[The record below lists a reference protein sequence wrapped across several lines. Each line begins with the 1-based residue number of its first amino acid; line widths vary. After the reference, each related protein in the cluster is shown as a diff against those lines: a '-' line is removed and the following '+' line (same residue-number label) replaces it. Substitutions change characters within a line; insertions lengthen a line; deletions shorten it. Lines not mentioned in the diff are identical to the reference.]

1 MNKTNRITPTANSEY
16 LQLKRLITQEGLLDK
31 SPLYYLHKLIVT
43 LALLGLSLTLIAIV
57 NNFWFQLINSVF
69 LAFVFGQ
76 LGFIGH
82 DACHNQVF
90 RKKRRNELLGL
101 GCNLMIAIS
110 RSWWIDKHNRHHSA
124 PNDPDLDPDS
134 DFPILAF
141 SEEQAYSKRGI
152 PRLIVKYQAF
162 LLLPLMLFEAINLR
176 IHSVNFLISN
186 GGKGRYLYI
195 ESIFFATH
203 FVFYVA
209 FLVYFLGPAH
219 GIVFFLVNQALF
231 GLYFGM
237 SFAPNHKGMPLV
249 EKMDFLHQQVITARN
264 LLPNR
269 FTDFFFGQLSCQIEH
284 HLFTTM
290 PRNNL
295 RKAQKIVKVFCQE
308 RSISYYET
316 GLFRS
321 YKEIFQHL
329 HAVSAPLR
337 NASITPGNAMGK
349 SSGGKN

>member
-1 MNKTNRITPTANSEY
+1 MNKIDRISSTTNSEY
-16 LQLKRLITQEGLLDK
+16 LQLKRLITKNGLLNK
-31 SPLYYLHKLIVT
+31 APLYYVHKLIVT
-43 LALLGLSLTLIAIV
+43 ITLLILSLTLVATV
-57 NNFWFQLINSVF
+57 NSFWFQLINSVF

-82 DACHNQVF
+82 DACHNQIF
-90 RKKRRNELLGL
+90 RKIKRNEFLGL
-101 GCNLMIAIS
+101 GFNLMIAVS
-110 RSWWIDKHNRHHSA
+110 RSWWTDKHNRHHSD

-141 SEEQAYSKRGI
+141 SEEQARSKRGI
-152 PRLIVKYQAF
+152 ARLIVKYQAF
-162 LLLPLMLFEAINLR
+162 LLLPLMLFESINLR
-176 IHSVNFLISN
+176 INSVKFLISS
-186 GGKGRYLYI
+186 GRKERYLYT

-203 FVFYVA
+203 FVLYVA
-209 FLVYFLGPAH
+209 FLVYFLGPVH
-219 GIVFFLVNQALF
+219 GIIFMLINQAFF
-231 GLYFGM
+231 GLYMGM

-269 FTDFFFGQLSCQIEH
+269 LTDFLFGQLGCQIEH

-295 RKAQKIVKVFCQE
+295 RKAQKIVKAFCQE

-329 HAVSAPLR
+329 HTVSAPLR
-337 NASITPGNAMGK
+337 TASITPGNAIGK
-349 SSGGKN
+349 SGGNA